1 MPEQVNYQEV
11 TKILH
16 ELFKNAFITNCQ
28 LDEESVTQDELV
40 TLEELDEQEV
50 LENLKDLLADLLNF
64 KKDHRKSDITELT
77 TRSQQF
83 EAMIQKLEAEVRNH
97 IRVNLI

>member
-1 MPEQVNYQEV
+1 MPEQFNYQEV

-16 ELFKNAFITNCQ
+16 ELFKNAFIANCL

-64 KKDHRKSDITELT
+64 KKDHRKSDISELN

-83 EAMIQKLEAEVRNH
+83 EAMIQ
-97 IRVNLI
+97 

>member
-1 MPEQVNYQEV
+1 MPEQSNYPEV

-40 TLEELDEQEV
+40 TLEELDELEV
-50 LENLKDLLADLLNF
+50 LENLKDLPPGLSSL
-64 KKDHRKSDITELT
+64 
-77 TRSQQF
+77 
-83 EAMIQKLEAEVRNH
+83 KL
-97 IRVNLI
+97 